1 MSVFKLVDQSTIAN
15 TYLLPL
21 RRATNASSSLT
32 AIGSF
37 GGRCGGGYN
46 PDQPAKTN
54 PGKLVVWLPALA
66 IDATGHATI
75 DVPIATKTVR
85 LVLIASTP
93 TTSVGQ
99 VEMDLAVQ

>member
-1 MSVFKLVDQSTIAN
+1 MSAFKLVDQTAIASTF
-15 TYLLPL
+15 LLPVK
-21 RRATNASSSLT
+21 RATNASSSLT
-32 AIGSF
+32 AIGGF

-54 PGKLVVWLPALA
+54 PGQLVVWLPALA
-66 IDATGHATI
+66 IDSTGHATI

-85 LVLIASTP
+85 VVFIASTP
-93 TTSVGQ
+93 SAAVGQ